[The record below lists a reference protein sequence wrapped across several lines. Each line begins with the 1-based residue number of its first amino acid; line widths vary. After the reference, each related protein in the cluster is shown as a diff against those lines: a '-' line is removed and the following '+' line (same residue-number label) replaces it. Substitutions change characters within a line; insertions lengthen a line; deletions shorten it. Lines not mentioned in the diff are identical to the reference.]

1 MGIIGFLA
9 VPLGYV
15 MRAIYGAVQNYGV
28 AIILFTALVKVCLLP
43 LTIHQQKS
51 TAKMSVFNPMI
62 QEIQKKYAKDQE
74 RAQEEM
80 MKLQEEYGFS
90 PTAGCAPMALNLLIM
105 FGVIELVYRPLQYVL
120 MIGSDALSEAVA
132 LLGMAARDY
141 RGQVLLIQTIKG
153 MSVDAAAA
161 QFTSLTT
168 DQITAIQG
176 FQMNFLGIDLCATPQ
191 MALNAL
197 LILPILSLLSM
208 LLMNLVT
215 MKMSGQEMT
224 GSMKY
229 MPWMMSL
236 MFVWISFTLPVG
248 FSLYYTVSNLLG
260 VVSSIIAKKVYD
272 PAKMKEQYKA
282 EMEAKRKEKKRKKQ
296 VTVKDKDGKAT
307 TKEVSEQELAR
318 LRLEAARAQDA
329 EKYKDER
336 TERLS

>member
-15 MRAIYGAVQNYGV
+15 MRAIYGAVQNYGM

-51 TAKMSVFNPMI
+51 TAKMSVFSPMI
-62 QEIQKKYAKDQE
+62 QDIQKKYAKDQE

-90 PTAGCAPMALNLLIM
+90 PTAGCAPTALNLLIM

-161 QFTSLTT
+161 
-168 DQITAIQG
+168 
-176 FQMNFLGIDLCATPQ
+176 
-191 MALNAL
+191 
-197 LILPILSLLSM
+197 
-208 LLMNLVT
+208 
-215 MKMSGQEMT
+215 
-224 GSMKY
+224 
-229 MPWMMSL
+229 
-236 MFVWISFTLPVG
+236 
-248 FSLYYTVSNLLG
+248 
-260 VVSSIIAKKVYD
+260 
-272 PAKMKEQYKA
+272 
-282 EMEAKRKEKKRKKQ
+282 
-296 VTVKDKDGKAT
+296 
-307 TKEVSEQELAR
+307 
-318 LRLEAARAQDA
+318 
-329 EKYKDER
+329 
-336 TERLS
+336 

>member
-1 MGIIGFLA
+1 MEGFAMGIIGFLA

-28 AIILFTALVKVCLLP
+28 AI
-43 LTIHQQKS
+43 QQKS
-51 TAKMSVFNPMI
+51 TAKMSVFSPMI
-62 QEIQKKYAKDQE
+62 QDIQKKYAKDQE

-90 PTAGCAPMALNLLIM
+90 PTAGCAPMGLNLLIM

-197 LILPILSLLSM
+197 LILSLLSM
-208 LLMNLVT
+208 LLMNYIT

-224 GSMKY
+224 GTMKY

-260 VVSSIIAKKVYD
+260 VLSSGHGLDDLETVHAFCQLLDRYKV
-272 PAKMKEQYKA
+272 
-282 EMEAKRKEKKRKKQ
+282 
-296 VTVKDKDGKAT
+296 
-307 TKEVSEQELAR
+307 
-318 LRLEAARAQDA
+318 
-329 EKYKDER
+329 R
-336 TERLS
+336 TESCG

>member
-197 LILPILSLLSM
+197 LIRPGNDRQHEVYALDDEPDVRVDQLHPARWLLAV
-208 LLMNLVT
+208 LHRFQPA
-215 MKMSGQEMT
+215 GRAEQHHRQE
-224 GSMKY
+224 GLR
-229 MPWMMSL
+229 PRQDE
-236 MFVWISFTLPVG
+236 G
-248 FSLYYTVSNLLG
+248 TVQG
-260 VVSSIIAKKVYD
+260 
-272 PAKMKEQYKA
+272 
-282 EMEAKRKEKKRKKQ
+282 
-296 VTVKDKDGKAT
+296 
-307 TKEVSEQELAR
+307 
-318 LRLEAARAQDA
+318 
-329 EKYKDER
+329 
-336 TERLS
+336 